1 MQSELYVIK
10 LLTDNDEIKAEN
22 AKVKAENAKLR
33 QVMEK
38 NEARLAKLEQSDKEK
53 AIFGL
58 KYIGENMAFNCV
70 KETTLGTGLW
80 AKGNAGRNY
89 KSTTETMLKGFSISF
104 RQYGVSTFGILDYE
118 MAGSLKSQSL
128 EETKFIHAFRCGIT
142 GTTGMNSFS
151 RFSSRFL
158 DDSRQFLRFL
168 DDSWTIRSRFLCV
181 DVNGAFE
188 QFCDETSIMVHRKR
202 RRDEILEVVCWN

>member
-33 QVMEK
+33 QAMEK

-53 AIFGL
+53 ATFGL

-70 KETTLGTGLW
+70 KETTPGTGLW

-89 KSTTETMLKGFSISF
+89 KSTTETMLK
-104 RQYGVSTFGILDYE
+104 V
-118 MAGSLKSQSL
+118 KSQSL

-168 DDSWTIRSRFLCV
+168 DDSWTIRNFWMILERGFL
-181 DVNGAFE
+181 D
-188 QFCDETSIMVHRKR
+188 RKR

>member
-33 QVMEK
+33 QAMEK

-53 AIFGL
+53 ATFGL
-58 KYIGENMAFNCV
+58 KYIGENMAFN
-70 KETTLGTGLW
+70 W
-80 AKGNAGRNY
+80 NAGRNY
-89 KSTTETMLKGFSISF
+89 KSTTETMLKGFGISF

-168 DDSWTIRSRFLCV
+168 DDSWTIRNFW
-181 DVNGAFE
+181 
-188 QFCDETSIMVHRKR
+188 M
-202 RRDEILEVVCWN
+202 ILERGQLLNNFVAKHLSWFFG

>member
-33 QVMEK
+33 QAMEK

-53 AIFGL
+53 ATFGL

-70 KETTLGTGLW
+70 KETYQHFFLL
-80 AKGNAGRNY
+80 
-89 KSTTETMLKGFSISF
+89 F
-104 RQYGVSTFGILDYE
+104 
-118 MAGSLKSQSL
+118 QSL

-168 DDSWTIRSRFLCV
+168 DDSWTIRNFW
-181 DVNGAFE
+181 
-188 QFCDETSIMVHRKR
+188 M
-202 RRDEILEVVCWN
+202 ILERGQ

>member
-33 QVMEK
+33 QAMEK
-38 NEARLAKLEQSDKEK
+38 NEARLAKLEQR
-53 AIFGL
+53 
-58 KYIGENMAFNCV
+58 
-70 KETTLGTGLW
+70 
-80 AKGNAGRNY
+80 NAGRNY

-104 RQYGVSTFGILDYE
+104 RQYGVLTFGILDYE
-118 MAGSLKSQSL
+118 MAGSQLLDYCQSL

-168 DDSWTIRSRFLCV
+168 DDSWTIRNFW
-181 DVNGAFE
+181 
-188 QFCDETSIMVHRKR
+188 M
-202 RRDEILEVVCWN
+202 ILERGF

>member
-33 QVMEK
+33 QAMEK
-38 NEARLAKLEQSDKEK
+38 NEARLAKLEQR
-53 AIFGL
+53 
-58 KYIGENMAFNCV
+58 
-70 KETTLGTGLW
+70 
-80 AKGNAGRNY
+80 NAGRNY
-89 KSTTETMLKGFSISF
+89 KSTTETMLKGFGISF

-168 DDSWTIRSRFLCV
+168 DDSWTIRNFW
-181 DVNGAFE
+181 
-188 QFCDETSIMVHRKR
+188 M
-202 RRDEILEVVCWN
+202 ILERGQLLNNFVAKHLSWFFG